1 MKMRLLLGRDLCAK
15 GPFEEDYESANERE
29 CTRIRKIVDRRLRIE
44 DEEEADSSK
53 GSASVS
59 LAVSRILRGT
69 FLERFNAKGAKG
81 RGEEALN
88 SKHEI
93 RNEEYEDAASLRQGP
108 LSQRSA

>member
-1 MKMRLLLGRDLCAK
+1 MRHLLGRDLCPK

-44 DEEEADSSK
+44 DEEADSSK

-88 SKHEI
+88 LKHEI

>member
-1 MKMRLLLGRDLCAK
+1 MKMRHLLGRDLCLK

-59 LAVSRILRGT
+59 LAVSRILRDT
-69 FLERFNAKGAKG
+69 FYVPVGRCGLAAPNAWAYGMRIRMRSGSAVMMA
-81 RGEEALN
+81 AL
-88 SKHEI
+88 
-93 RNEEYEDAASLRQGP
+93 A
-108 LSQRSA
+108 RSSW